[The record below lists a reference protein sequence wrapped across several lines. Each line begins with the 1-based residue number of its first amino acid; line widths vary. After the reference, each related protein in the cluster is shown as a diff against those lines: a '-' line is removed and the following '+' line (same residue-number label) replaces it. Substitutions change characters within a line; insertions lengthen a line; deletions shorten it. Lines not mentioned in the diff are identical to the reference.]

1 MVPTHTPLDALPL
14 WGVFVFTLVLV
25 LAAVEIGYLGGRRR
39 HRRVTGE
46 KEGPVGAMVGS
57 TIGLLA
63 LMLGFTFSFAA
74 NRFDVRRTVL
84 IDETNAIGTTYL
96 RADMLPEPHRTEIR
110 SLLRGYTDMRL
121 EGAKTQDLAGVL
133 KHSDEI
139 QQKLWAHAVALGRES
154 PNSIVVGL
162 FIQTLNETIDIHAKR
177 LMIVTRTRIPT
188 PIWSVLYLVAF
199 ISLLGLGY
207 QSAISETSRSPAVFM
222 IAIAFSLVICL
233 VADMDRPQ
241 EGAIKLSQQSMVD
254 LQTMMHAD
262 KD

>member
-14 WGVFVFTLVLV
+14 WGVFTFTLVLV
-25 LAAVEIGYLGGRRR
+25 LAAVEVGYLGGRRR
-39 HRRVTGE
+39 HPRVAGE

-57 TIGLLA
+57 TLGLLA
-63 LMLGFTFSFAA
+63 LMLGFSFSFAA

-84 IDETNAIGTTYL
+84 IDETNSIGTTYL

-110 SLLRGYTDMRL
+110 TLLRGYTDMRL
-121 EGAKTQDLAGVL
+121 EGVKTQGLARVL
-133 KHSDEI
+133 ERSDEI

-177 LMIVTRTRIPT
+177 LMIVMRTRIPT
-188 PIWSVLYLVAF
+188 PIWATLYLIA
-199 ISLLGLGY
+199 ILSLLGLGY
-207 QSAISETSRSPAVFM
+207 QSGISETSRSPAVFM

-262 KD
+262 KN

>member
-1 MVPTHTPLDALPL
+1 MLPTHTPLDALPL

-25 LAAVEIGYLGGRRR
+25 LAAVEMGYLMGRSR
-39 HRRVTGE
+39 HARVAGE

-57 TIGLLA
+57 TLGLLA

-96 RADMLPEPHRTEIR
+96 RADMLPEPHRAEIR
-110 SLLRGYTDMRL
+110 ALLREYTDARL
-121 EGAKTQDLAGVL
+121 EGVRRNDLAKVL
-133 KHSDEI
+133 ERSNEI

-177 LMIVTRTRIPT
+177 LLIVTRTRIPT
-188 PIWSVLYLVAF
+188 PIWATLYLIAIV
-199 ISLLGLGY
+199 SLLGLGY
-207 QSAISETSRSPAVFM
+207 QSGLSETSRSPAVFM

-241 EGAIKLSQQSMVD
+241 EGAIKLSQQSMID